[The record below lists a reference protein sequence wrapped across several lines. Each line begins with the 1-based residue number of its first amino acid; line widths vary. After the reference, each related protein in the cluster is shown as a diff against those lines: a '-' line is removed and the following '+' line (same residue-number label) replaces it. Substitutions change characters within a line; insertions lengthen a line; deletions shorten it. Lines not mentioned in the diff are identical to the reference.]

1 VSGFADYSKHDALGL
16 AALVR
21 AGEVS
26 AAELVEEAISRV
38 EAVNPRLNAVVR
50 TRYDAARAAAKA
62 PLEGPF
68 AGVPYLLKDLLG
80 TLEGESTTNGSRLW
94 QGTTAPHDSELVR
107 RLRRAGLVCLG
118 RTSTPELGLLP
129 VTEPEAFGPA
139 RNPWDPARTPGGSSG
154 GSAAMVAAGVVPLA
168 SGGDGGGSIRIPA
181 SCCGLFGL
189 KPTRGRTPSGPDAIE
204 NWQGCA
210 IEHVLTRSVRDSA
223 AALDATHGPDAGA
236 PYVAPPPARPFLEE
250 VGAPPGKLRVA
261 FTRQPLL
268 PAAFVHPEC
277 VAAVEAAAK
286 LMAELGHEVEEQHPP
301 LDADAFARNF
311 VMMIIGETGADLRA
325 AERALGR
332 KVRSGDVELGTHVL
346 RLLAERYTA
355 ADFALAVRD
364 LKLTGRALAPFFTRY
379 DLLLTPTLARPPL
392 EVGSISPRG
401 AEKALVTTLTR
412 MGSGAALQA
421 LGVLEK
427 IASTAYGF
435 AAFTAPF
442 NATGQPAMSVPLHW
456 SEKGLPIG
464 VQFVARLG
472 EEATLLRVAAQL
484 EAARP
489 WAHRRPPIHADAGTP
504 PAVVAAG

>member
-1 VSGFADYSKHDALGL
+1 MTRFADYSKHDGMGL

-21 AGEVS
+21 AGDVS
-26 AAELVEEAISRV
+26 AAELVDEAIARV
-38 EAVNPRLNAVVR
+38 EALNPRLNAVIYK
-50 TRYDAARAAAKA
+50 RYDAARATARG
-62 PLEGPF
+62 PLEGPL
-68 AGVPYLLKDLLG
+68 AGVPFLLKDLLG
-80 TLEGESTTNGSRLW
+80 TIAREPTTNGSRLW
-94 QGTTAPHDSELVR
+94 QGTTAAHDSELVKR
-107 RLRRAGLVCLG
+107 FNRAGLVCIG

-129 VTEPEAFGPA
+129 VTEPEAYGPT
-139 RNPWDPARTPGGSSG
+139 RNPWDLARTPGGSSG
-154 GSAAMVAAGVVPLA
+154 ASAAMVAAGVVPLA

-189 KPTRGRTPSGPDAIE
+189 KPTRGRTPAGPDAIE

-223 AALDATHGPDAGA
+223 AVLDATHGPDAGA
-236 PYVAPPPARPFLEE
+236 PYVAPPPARPFLDE
-250 VGAPPGKLRVA
+250 VSAAPGKLRIA

-268 PAAFVHPEC
+268 PAPFVHPEC

-286 LMAELGHEVEEQHPP
+286 LCAELGHEVVEEHPP
-301 LDADAFARNF
+301 LDADAFARAF

-325 AERALGR
+325 AERSLGR
-332 KVRSGDVELGTHVL
+332 RVRSGDVELGTHVL
-346 RLLAERYTA
+346 RLLGERYTA

-364 LKLTGRALAPFFTRY
+364 LKMTGRVLAPFFTRH

-392 EVGSISPRG
+392 EIGAITPKG

-472 EEATLLRVAAQL
+472 EEATLLRLAAQL
-484 EAARP
+484 ETARP
-489 WAHRRPPIHADAGTP
+489 WAHRRAPVHADAAP
-504 PAVVAAG
+504 PTVVATG